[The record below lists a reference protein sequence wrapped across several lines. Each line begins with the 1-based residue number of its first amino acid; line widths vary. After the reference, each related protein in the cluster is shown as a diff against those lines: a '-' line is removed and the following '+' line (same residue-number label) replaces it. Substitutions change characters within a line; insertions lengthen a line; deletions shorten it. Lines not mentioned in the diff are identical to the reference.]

1 MENKAHATAAGIFV
15 LVVSALLALLA
26 VWLMRDDSQRD
37 LYEMTTA
44 ETVSGLQPQA
54 AVRFR
59 GVPVGKVEL
68 IGFDTKVK
76 GNVLIRVSIDRAAPV
91 TKSVFAT
98 VASQGVTG
106 LGFIQLDD
114 TGKSSERLVAVGDDL
129 PRIPLQAGGLD
140 KLLKQTEVIANQFEQ
155 ASTKLN
161 QLLAEDNQKR
171 VAVALDNMGEAA
183 SSVSKLST
191 NLTSVLN
198 AQFGPDKVN
207 IPKLV
212 KNLDAAVVS
221 LKDTSAQAGLAVSE
235 IGVTAKRL
243 NEKGGPLDRLSD
255 GGTALAAGVETFSA
269 ATLPKLDSVA
279 SEAATTL
286 RQLRRTVNAVEDNP
300 QSLIFGNGPPL
311 PGPGEPGFSATGVK
325 K

>member
-1 MENKAHATAAGIFV
+1 MENKAHAVAAGAFV
-15 LVVSALLALLA
+15 LVVTALLVALA
-26 VWLMRDDSQRD
+26 AWLMRDNTQRD

-54 AVRFR
+54 PVRFR

-68 IGFDTKVK
+68 IGFDSLVK
-76 GNVLIRVSIDRAAPV
+76 GNVLIRVSIDRGAPV

-114 TGKSSERLVAVGDDL
+114 TGASNERLVATGEDL
-129 PRIPLQAGGLD
+129 PRIPLQAGGID

-161 QLLAEDNQKR
+161 QLLADDNQKR
-171 VAVALDNMGEAA
+171 VALMLDNMGEAA

-198 AQFGPDKVN
+198 AQLGPDKVN

-212 KNLDAAVVS
+212 KNLDAAVIS
-221 LKDTSAQAGLAVSE
+221 LKDTSAQAGSAAAE
-235 IGVTAKRL
+235 IGVTARRL
-243 NEKGGPLDRLSD
+243 NDKNGPLDRLSQ
-255 GGTALAAGVETFSA
+255 GGTALATGVETFSA
-269 ATLPKLDSVA
+269 STLPKLDAVA
-279 SEAATTL
+279 SEAAITL

-300 QSLIFGNGPPL
+300 QSLLYGNGPPL
-311 PGPGEPGFSATGVK
+311 AGPGEPGFTTNGVK